1 MLNNIKSYTR
11 KVRFLLI
18 RLEVNLIITYL
29 CTWFQKTKALIISG
43 FLFA

>member
-29 CTWFQKTKALIISG
+29 CNRFQKQRLW
-43 FLFA
+43 